1 MAEPYRATE
10 PFVQA
15 VVPFFDATDVAPPW
29 LRGRTRSR
37 LVPVAMR
44 SHEETAAGASPAE
57 VAANAPD
64 RPVKPASEDDS
75 AALVARARTGDRTAF
90 RALFDRH
97 RSDVAR
103 LVYRMVGPRA
113 EMEDLVQEVFVQ
125 VHRSLRDFRGDARF
139 STWLHRVTVNVVL
152 MHRRAER
159 SRPILTE
166 ELPSGTIEDAGS
178 VHPDDEAERR
188 ARIGAFFK
196 VLEGITEKKRIVFVL
211 HDLEGLSPAEIS
223 TVVGAPVLT
232 VRTRLFYARRELEE
246 RMREHPLLAGVVAAQ
261 GGFAGEIT
269 SASQTRR
276 KSADPV
282 EPSLA
287 ADRATD
293 EGGEP

>member
-1 MAEPYRATE
+1 MAGLEPATE
-10 PFVQA
+10 PLVQA
-15 VVPFFDATDVAPPW
+15 AALPFDPLGSTVPW
-29 LRGRTRSR
+29 LRGRTQSR
-37 LVPVAMR
+37 LAPVAMR
-44 SHEETAAGASPAE
+44 SHEETAAAAPSTASSE
-57 VAANAPD
+57 GG
-64 RPVKPASEDDS
+64 RPTKPAAEDDS
-75 AALVARARTGDRTAF
+75 AALVARARGGDRTAF

-97 RSDVAR
+97 RPDVAR

-152 MHRRAER
+152 MHRRSER

-166 ELPSGTIEDAGS
+166 ELATGTVEDIGS
-178 VHPDDEAERR
+178 VRPDEEAERR
-188 ARIGAFFK
+188 ARITAFFA

-211 HDLEGLSPAEIS
+211 HDLEGLSPVEIS
-223 TVVGAPVLT
+223 AIVDAPVLT

-246 RMREHPLLAGVVAAQ
+246 RMRDHALLAPVLASQ
-261 GGFAGEIT
+261 GGFAGEVA

-282 EPSLA
+282 TDAPS
-287 ADRATD
+287 D